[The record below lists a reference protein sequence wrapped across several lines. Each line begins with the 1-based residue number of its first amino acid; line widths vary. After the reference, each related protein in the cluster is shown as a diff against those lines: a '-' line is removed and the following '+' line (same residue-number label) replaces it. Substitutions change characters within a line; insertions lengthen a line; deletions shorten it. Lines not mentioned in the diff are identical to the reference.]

1 MPKNTQYPLEDVR
14 ESVFELLSEQPFVTT
29 GGVAKAHGM
38 DSETARLKL
47 NKLVEQD
54 TLKTRQIGASA
65 RVWFSDA
72 NIAPEQILQKTAAEG
87 SAPEQMSERTLFFP
101 SRREIVVDSPQDET
115 RDILSRVAHLVDSTG
130 SGFLYKI
137 DQEDIWTAAYDTFDT
152 LRSDL
157 QAVVGDEWTAS
168 FESRIR
174 DDWDRAHQFR
184 LRTRVADSNQYSVL
198 EADDQDLFE
207 SVAKANLDYNTH
219 YTEFLSET
227 AMRIK
232 NGAEASVKEVLYEE
246 GYPVLDERR
255 LKDGASLEV
264 QLGDEFDLREY
275 QQRWVD
281 QFAER
286 RAGVFVGP
294 SGSGKTVA
302 AIGAMEAIG
311 GETLIIVP
319 SRELAQQWVT
329 ELTEKTNLDQS
340 QIGQYHGGQ
349 KEVRPVTIATYDI
362 AAMKRHRELFNER
375 DWGLV
380 IADECHHAV
389 ASTWK
394 RFREIQ
400 STARLGLSATPVRE
414 SGDAKE
420 IYTLIGP
427 PIGSDWR
434 ELFEAGWVSQP
445 EVEMRLVGWES
456 ESARDQY
463 KQADGTQKLIEAARN
478 PAKQSAISDLLERHS
493 GEKALIF
500 ADWIEQGKDLSNAL
514 NLPFIYGETS
524 HERRESI
531 YQQFRDGDIE
541 ALIVSRVGDEGI
553 DLPDAEVAILASTM
567 GSSRSQTGQRAG
579 RTMRPFGD
587 AAVYLLLTKGTGEE
601 EWGRES
607 TQYLAEKGVSVQK
620 TGNSDSVP

>member
-1 MPKNTQYPLEDVR
+1 MPKNIQYPLGDVR
-14 ESVFELLSEQPFVTT
+14 ESVFGLLSEQAIVTT
-29 GGVAKAHGM
+29 GDVANALGM
-38 DSETARLKL
+38 DSETARIKL

-54 TLKTRQIGASA
+54 ELRTRKIGASA
-65 RVWFSDA
+65 RVWFSDD
-72 NIAPEQILQKTAAEG
+72 NIASEQI
-87 SAPEQMSERTLFFP
+87 SERTLFFP
-101 SRREIVVDSPQDET
+101 SRREVVVDSPTEET
-115 RDILSRVAHLVDSTG
+115 REVLSRLAHLVDSTG
-130 SGFLYKI
+130 DGYLYKI
-137 DQEDIWTAAYDTFDT
+137 NQEDIWTAAYDSFDK

-157 QAVVGDEWTAS
+157 KSVVGNNWTAS

-174 DDWDRAHQFR
+174 EDWERAHQFH
-184 LRTRVADSNQYSVL
+184 LRTRVQQSNQFSVL
-198 EADDQDLFE
+198 EAKDPDLFE
-207 SVAKANLDYNTH
+207 SVAKANLEYNTH
-219 YTEFLSET
+219 YIEFLSDTE
-227 AMRIK
+227 MRVK
-232 NGAEASVKEVLYEE
+232 NGAEASIKEVLYEE
-246 GYPVLDERR
+246 GYPVLDERQ
-255 LKDGASLEV
+255 LEDGTSLEV
-264 QLGDEFDLREY
+264 QLTNEFDLRTY
-275 QQRWVD
+275 QKEWVS

-329 ELTEKTNLDQS
+329 ELSDKTNLDHS

-349 KEVRPVTIATYDI
+349 KEVSPVTIATYDI
-362 AAMKRHRELFNER
+362 AAMKRHRKLFNER

-445 EVEMRLVGWES
+445 NVEMRLVPWES
-456 ESARDQY
+456 ESAREQY
-463 KQADGTQKLIEAARN
+463 KKAEGAQKLIKAARN
-478 PAKQSAISDLLERHS
+478 PTKHREIANLLERHND
-493 GEKALIF
+493 EKAIIF
-500 ADWIEQGKDLSNAL
+500 ADWIEQGKDLSDAL
-514 NLPFIYGETS
+514 DLPFIYGETS
-524 HERRESI
+524 HEKRESI
-531 YQQFRDGDIE
+531 YQQFRDGERQAI
-541 ALIVSRVGDEGI
+541 IVSRVGDEGI

-587 AAVYLLLTKGTGEE
+587 ATVYLLLTKGTGEE

-607 TQYLAEKGVSVQK
+607 TQYLAEKGIDIVNE
-620 TGNSDSVP
+620 TA

>member
-1 MPKNTQYPLEDVR
+1 MPRNTQYPLEDVH
-14 ESVFELLSEQPFVTT
+14 ESIASLLSEQPIVTT
-29 GGVAKAHGM
+29 HDVAEVTGM
-38 DSETARLKL
+38 NSETARLKL
-47 NKLVEQD
+47 NELVDRGELQ
-54 TLKTRQIGASA
+54 TRKVGGSA
-65 RVWFSDA
+65 RVWYADGNFV
-72 NIAPEQILQKTAAEG
+72 PEQINFRE
-87 SAPEQMSERTLFFP
+87 SASEQLSERTLFFP
-101 SRREIVVDSPQDET
+101 SRREIVVDSPTAKT

-130 SGFLYKI
+130 DGYLYKI
-137 DQEDIWTAAYDTFDT
+137 DQEDIWTAAYDSFDK

-157 QAVVGDEWTAS
+157 QSVVGDNWTAS
-168 FESRIR
+168 FESRIW
-174 DDWDRAHQFR
+174 DDWERAHQFH
-184 LRTRVADSNQYSVL
+184 LRTRVVESQQYSVL
-198 EADDQDLFE
+198 EAEEQDVFE

-219 YTEFLSET
+219 YIKFLSET

-232 NGAEASVKEVLYEE
+232 HGAEASVKEVLYEE

-255 LKDGASLEV
+255 LEDGASLDIR
-264 QLGDEFDLREY
+264 LSGAFDLRDY
-275 QQRWVD
+275 QQQWVN

-302 AIGAMEAIG
+302 AIGTMEAIG

-329 ELTEKTNLDQS
+329 ELTEKTNLDQA
-340 QIGQYHGGQ
+340 QIGQYHGGE
-349 KEVRPVTIATYDI
+349 KAIRPVTIATYDI
-362 AAMKRHRELFNER
+362 AAMKRHRKLFNER
-375 DWGLV
+375 EWGLA

-414 SGDAKE
+414 SSDAKE

-445 EVEMRLVGWES
+445 EVEVRLLPWGS
-456 ESARDQY
+456 ETARDQY
-463 KQADGTQKLIEAARN
+463 EQAEGTQKLIEAARN
-478 PAKQSAISDLLERHS
+478 PVKHGAIADLLEDYS
-493 GEKALIF
+493 DEKALIF
-500 ADWIEQGKDLSNAL
+500 ADWIKQGKELSEAL
-514 NLPFIYGETS
+514 DLPFVHGETS
-524 HERRESI
+524 HEKRESL
-531 YQQFRDGDIE
+531 YQQFRQGDLQ

-587 AAVYLLLTKGTGEE
+587 ATVYLLLTEGTGEE

-607 TQYLAEKGVSVQK
+607 TQYLAEKGIEVIKSTAQ
-620 TGNSDSVP
+620 GHDGS